1 MSLTKPQQAG
11 LFLVLV
17 LVMAGTR
24 INHFSALPD
33 ASWTLF
39 FVAGFYLRNGVRW
52 AFPALLA
59 FGVLIDFLVITSQ
72 GLNFWAH
79 YCVSP
84 AYWFL
89 LPAYAAMWMGGAV
102 LRARASGMGLPA
114 LGWLA
119 LTYLLAFNI
128 SFLISN
134 GSFYWLSPVVAAPS
148 FGGWLVNLTDWYLPY
163 LRSAAVY
170 ACVAI
175 AAHVIGVRW
184 MRLLHDQRQLSGQ
197 RG

>member
-11 LFLVLV
+11 LLVVLA

-52 AFPALLA
+52 AFPILVG
-59 FGVLIDFLVITSQ
+59 FGVLVDFLVISSQ
-72 GLNFWAH
+72 GLNFWNH
-79 YCVSP
+79 YCVSA

-89 LPAYAAMWMGGAV
+89 IPAYAAMWMGGAL
-102 LRARASGMGLPA
+102 LRAQASGMGVRS

-119 LTYLLAFNI
+119 LIFPIAF
-128 SFLISN
+128 SAGFLISN
-134 GSFYWLSPVVAAPS
+134 GSFYWLSDVVAAPS
-148 FGGWLVNLTDWYLPY
+148 VGGWLVNLTDWYLPY

-170 ACVAI
+170 VCVAV

-184 MRLLHDQRQLSGQ
+184 LRLLHDQRQPSGQ